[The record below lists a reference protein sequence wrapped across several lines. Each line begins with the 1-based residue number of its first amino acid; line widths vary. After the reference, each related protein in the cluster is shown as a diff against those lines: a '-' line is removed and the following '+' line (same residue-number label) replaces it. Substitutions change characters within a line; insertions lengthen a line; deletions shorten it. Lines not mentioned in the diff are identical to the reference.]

1 MLAPKK
7 KLWSTP
13 IEVIEKSIE
22 ILGIKSD
29 DIVYDIGAGD
39 GRFVF
44 NCRKLTNA
52 KCVIGIEI
60 DEIRGE
66 EARKMLQNNGFHDEN
81 LCKIVIGNALELDYS
96 SGTAFFMYLIPRGL
110 RIFIPILL
118 SMPRNKIVKIVTY
131 MSPLPDL
138 QPKEII
144 KVTTN
149 CHQDAQWPIYF
160 YELEPN
166 VDI

>member
-22 ILGIKSD
+22 VLNINND
-29 DIVYDIGAGD
+29 DTVYDIGAGD
-39 GRFVF
+39 GRFVL

-52 KCVIGIEI
+52 KCVIGVEI
-60 DEIRGE
+60 DKIRGK
-66 EARKMLQNNGFHDEN
+66 EARTMIQNNGFHNEDF
-81 LCKIVIGNALELDYS
+81 CKIIIGNALELDYS

-110 RIFIPILL
+110 RIFIRILL
-118 SMPRNKIVKIVTY
+118 SIPRNKVVKIVTY

-144 KVTTN
+144 KIITN
-149 CHQDAQWPIYF
+149 SHQDAQWPIYS

-166 VDI
+166 VKL

>member
-13 IEVIEKSIE
+13 IEVITKSIE
-22 ILGIKSD
+22 VLSISND

-39 GRFVF
+39 GRFVL

-60 DEIRGE
+60 DETRGE
-66 EARKMLQNNGFHDEN
+66 EAKTIIRNSGFHDEN
-81 LCKIVIGNALELDYS
+81 VCKIIIGNALELDYS
-96 SGTAFFMYLIPRGL
+96 SGTVFFMYLIPRGL

-118 SMPRNKIVKIVTY
+118 AMPRNNVIKIVTY

-144 KVTTN
+144 KIATN
-149 CHQDAQWPIYF
+149 SHQDAQWPIYF

-166 VDI
+166 VKF